1 MNKPKLKS
9 KKEFVRVDGKL
20 KEVVTIHDEKGKILK
35 RVISASKLEFY
46 FRDLLQIMIGASI
59 LAIPVGFT
67 EETWRL
73 GENLPMLNI
82 FGLIAITLI
91 FISAFVY
98 HHYYREHLGKHSFE
112 FLKRV
117 FFTYAA
123 SFLVVALLLY
133 LINVTPWSTDFVL
146 SFKRVAIVTFPSSMS
161 AAIADVLK

>member
-1 MNKPKLKS
+1 MNRKLKS
-9 KKEFVRVDGKL
+9 KKEFIRVDGKL
-20 KEVVTIHDEKGKILK
+20 KEVVTIHDERGKVLK
-35 RVISASKLEFY
+35 RLISASRVEFY
-46 FRDLLQIMIGASI
+46 FRDLLQVMIGASI

-73 GENLPMLNI
+73 GENLPLLNI
-82 FGLIAITLI
+82 FSLITISLI

-98 HHYYREHLGKHSFE
+98 HHYYQGKLNKHWSE

-117 FFTYAA
+117 LATYIT

-133 LINVTPWSTDFVL
+133 LIKVAPWSSDAFL
-146 SFKRVAIVTFPSSMS
+146 SFKRVAIVTFPASMS